1 MSRSNWPRAAGAP
14 LSSPHRRPGGAQ
26 QIPRPH
32 AWREGAPAPW
42 PEPAA
47 PLTTDAVARAVAERE
62 LLVDAQ
68 PDFPDA
74 RPSAVLVVL
83 ADGPSGAEVLLTR
96 RSMQLSSHRGEVS
109 FPGGRLDPGES
120 YVDAAVREAHEE
132 VGLQPDSVEIVGQ
145 LHPMGTWVSRSW
157 IVPVVARVAEPL
169 ALVGHE
175 AEVDRVLWV
184 PLHDLTRPGTF
195 REEWWHTDLGER
207 PIFFFELDDET
218 VWGATARML
227 HQLLRVAHGL
237 EGPEPPAL

>member
-1 MSRSNWPRAAGAP
+1 M
-14 LSSPHRRPGGAQ
+14 
-26 QIPRPH
+26 
-32 AWREGAPAPW
+32 
-42 PEPAA
+42 
-47 PLTTDAVARAVAERE
+47 TTAAVAQAVAEASPPP
-62 LLVDAQ
+62 DTQ
-68 PDFPDA
+68 PDFADA
-74 RPSAVLVVL
+74 RLSAVLVAL
-83 ADGPSGAEVLLTR
+83 ADGPQGAEVLLTR
-96 RSMQLSSHRGEVS
+96 RSMQLSNHRGEVS

-120 YVDAAVREAHEE
+120 FVDAALREAYEE
-132 VGLQPDSVEIVGQ
+132 VGLPPASVEVVGQ

-157 IVPVVARVAEPL
+157 IVPVVARLAAPL

-237 EGPEPPAL
+237 DGPEPPAL